1 MSSKRRKRREAE
13 RQAQANNLRGG
24 LGDSPA
30 SMLKDGQ
37 MGQTKSFADR
47 ILSRGLALHGR
58 NEGPVPTLPAPPP
71 QPAKLPPAGKIEMP
85 APKLPPAPPL
95 TPPAVVQPSKAEVDL
110 VQQNHDQKA
119 LIWKMAQDNQDYYL
133 LMQMEDNK
141 SPGGPKPW
149 FMFPRYPYQYSEFVM
164 VTPDMARIM
173 LAFLWSKEE
182 GNRNKK
188 PGLVD
193 SYKRDI
199 MNDCWVPSDEA
210 IGINLS
216 FEVYNGQHR
225 LWAIIESG
233 KPMPMYVTWNVLD
246 AAKFFVESGAKR
258 TLAERLKMV
267 VEPKLGN
274 RTSGFCKAIMRG
286 LTPRVKY
293 TDAEIAAFADK
304 WDHLLEWV
312 AEHLPIGRAE
322 VQAAIGKAYLWYG
335 PEKVEPFCYRLR
347 EIKFPDDGDP
357 AKALFRA
364 LDAAK
369 KNRINVAL
377 MAYKKTLQAM
387 HALHDEREINKLHES
402 NEDIFQWEPGWELPK
417 TAPTLQ
423 KK

>member
-13 RQAQANNLRGG
+13 RVARDNMRGG
-24 LGDSPA
+24 LGEDQVLT
-30 SMLKDGQ
+30 MRDGQ

-47 ILSRGLALHGR
+47 ILNRVHSLHGK
-58 NEGPVPTLPAPPP
+58 NEGPVPTLPAAP
-71 QPAKLPPAGKIEMP
+71 QPTKLPPKLEMP
-85 APKLPPAPPL
+85 SPKTPPAPPL
-95 TPPAVVQPSKAEVDL
+95 TPPQQVQVVDPVDP
-110 VQQNHDQKA
+110 VKQSHAQKS

-133 LMQMEDNK
+133 LMQMEDNTK
-141 SPGGPKPW
+141 PNGPKPW

-188 PGLVD
+188 PAPVD

-199 MNDCWVPSDEA
+199 VNDCWVPSDEA

-233 KPMPMYVTWNVLD
+233 KAMPMYVTWNVLD
-246 AAKFFVESGAKR
+246 EAKFFVESGAKR

-286 LTPRVKY
+286 LSPRVKF
-293 TDAEIAAFADK
+293 TDAEIADFAAK
-304 WDHLLEWV
+304 WDTLLDWV

-322 VQAAIGKAYLWYG
+322 VQAPVAKAYLWYG
-335 PEKVEPFCYRLR
+335 KEKVEPFCYRLR

-357 AKALFRA
+357 AKVLFKS
-364 LDAAK
+364 LDQAK

-387 HALHDEREINKLHES
+387 HALHDEREISKLHES
-402 NEDIFQWEPGWELPK
+402 NEDIFEWDKGWELPK
-417 TAPTLQ
+417 DAPSLQ